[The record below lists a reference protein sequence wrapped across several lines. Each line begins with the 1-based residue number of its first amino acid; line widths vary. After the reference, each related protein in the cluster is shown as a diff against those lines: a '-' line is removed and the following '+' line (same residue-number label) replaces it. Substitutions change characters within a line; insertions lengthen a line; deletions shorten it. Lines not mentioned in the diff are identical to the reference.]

1 MNLKPFDVEIDRALK
16 ALQLYV
22 RMAAFFGAKLH
33 VLPGHRRDVWRGSKH
48 LFHKGGA
55 RSRRAAA
62 SNWQAVPLRSVQWI
76 AARHRL
82 R

>member
-33 VLPGHRRDVWRGSKH
+33 VLPGHRRDVCAGVSIC
-48 LFHKGGA
+48 FT
-55 RSRRAAA
+55 RAVRDRAEP
-62 SNWQAVPLRSVQWI
+62 Q
-76 AARHRL
+76 RL
-82 R
+82 IGRPCRCDRFNG